1 MAMEGG
7 FMFGCIL
14 SGGVHGID
22 AFIVRV
28 ETDISDGFPGID
40 LVGFLGNEVREAR
53 ERVWTA
59 VKNSGFEIPQ
69 KKVTI
74 NLSPANIRK
83 HGTGYDLAMA
93 LGLLRATQNIKS
105 FDAESTICCGELML
119 SGDIG
124 GIRGILPIV
133 KMAKEQ
139 GIKRC
144 IIPKDNAKEGAV
156 IDGIDI
162 IAVETLREVI
172 DYLNGDL
179 VIEPEPVIR
188 EEIFGRCGKSA
199 VDLKD
204 VQGQQEAKRGLEIGA
219 AGLHNILMV
228 GPPGTGKTML
238 SRCLSGILP
247 GLSLDECLEVSS
259 VYSVAGLLNKEKTLI
274 TERPFISPHHTATP
288 VTMTGGGNSPKP
300 GMIALAHR
308 GVLFL
313 DEMPEF
319 EKRALEVLRQ
329 PLEDKVIHVARNNYM
344 CDYPADFMLVGAL
357 NPCPCGMYPN
367 MQKCTCTDAQR
378 KHYIG
383 KISKPLLDRMDI
395 CMNVLRP
402 DTRNI
407 LYKKTEESSEAVRK
421 RVIMAQNVQRERF
434 KGLPI
439 MFNSQMGIN
448 ELEMFC
454 SLGSEE
460 LAFMEKAFKK
470 YELSA
475 RGYHRIL
482 KTARTIA
489 DLDQSE
495 QITIEHLMEAIFFR
509 VDIE

>member
-1 MAMEGG
+1 
-7 FMFGCIL
+7 MFGWIL
-14 SGGVHGID
+14 SGGVYGID
-22 AFIVRV
+22 AFICRV

-59 VKNSGFEIPQ
+59 VRNSGFEIPQ
-69 KKVTI
+69 KKVTV

-93 LGLLRATQNIKS
+93 LGLLRATQVIKE
-105 FDAESTICCGELML
+105 FDAENTICCGELML
-119 SGDIG
+119 SGEIS

-133 KMAKEQ
+133 KMAKEK

-144 IIPKDNAKEGAV
+144 IIPRDNAREGAV

-162 IAVETLREVI
+162 IAVGTLKEVI
-172 DYLNGDL
+172 AYLNGEID
-179 VIEPEPVIR
+179 ITPEPIVR
-188 EEIFGRCGKSA
+188 EEIFDRNIKALS
-199 VDLKD
+199 DLKD

-219 AGLHNILMV
+219 AGLHNVMMI

-238 SRCLSGILP
+238 SRCLPGILP
-247 GLSLDECLEVSS
+247 SLSLDECLEVSS

-274 TERPFISPHHTATP
+274 TERPFISPHHTATA
-288 VTMTGGGNSPKP
+288 VAMTGGGNSPKP

-319 EKRALEVLRQ
+319 DKRALEVLRQ

-383 KISKPLLDRMDI
+383 RISKPLLDRMDI

-407 LYKKTEESSEAVRK
+407 LYKKTEESSAEVRK
-421 RVIMAQNVQRERF
+421 RVIMAQNIQKARF
-434 KGLPI
+434 KNLPI

-448 ELEMFC
+448 ELEKFC
-454 SLGSEE
+454 VLSEDE

-470 YELSA
+470 YSLSA
-475 RGYHRIL
+475 RSYHRIL

-489 DLDQSE
+489 DLDESE
-495 QITIEHLMEAIFFR
+495 NITTEHLMEAIFFR